1 MVNASHIKKL
11 QRADY
16 FLFQKTQKHIW
27 ETVKKSSS
35 LEEVKKEFVLNYRTE
50 LNGKFR
56 IMHFSLDNSH
66 QRWSHKVVL
75 LVNTNYLNQPFIEL
89 IYKTLDN
96 ATFKKSAGENC
107 TRAAKVNTI
116 HSKLNIKKK
125 SYRTLILAIAFI
137 FFFSSCATV
146 GGVLYFKFPLVF
158 QQVTELIFSSF

>member
-35 LEEVKKEFVLNYRTE
+35 FEEVKKEFVLNYRTE

-56 IMHFSLDNSH
+56 IIHFSLDNSH
-66 QRWSHKVVL
+66 QSWSHKVVL

-89 IYKTLDN
+89 ICKTLDN
-96 ATFKKSAGENC
+96 ATFNESAGENC
-107 TRAAKVNTI
+107 TRATKVNNT

-125 SYRTLILAIAFI
+125 SYRILILAIAFI

-146 GGVLYFKFPLVF
+146 GSVLYFKFPLVF